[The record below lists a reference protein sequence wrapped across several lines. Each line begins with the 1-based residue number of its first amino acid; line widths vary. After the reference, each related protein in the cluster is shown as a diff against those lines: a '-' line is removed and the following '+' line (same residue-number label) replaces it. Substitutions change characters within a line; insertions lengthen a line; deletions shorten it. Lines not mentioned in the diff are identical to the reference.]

1 INHFY
6 LNVIARVNPK
16 LFVLSEIEWEHGGD
30 EIKVDRAYISWEISP
45 MLQIRLGKFYSPFG
59 YEIREYQTPVL
70 KLASRP
76 LFVETLEYGEWV
88 DVGVNVYGTFGVR
101 KYGVNY
107 DVAVMNGPKG
117 ILGDVDLQ
125 TTDTNNNKM
134 LAGRVAAYWEGLQFG
149 VSYATGKY
157 DPANSLRLALW
168 GIDAKWNWGG
178 WDIRGEYVARG
189 GDDDPA
195 DVVEGAPV
203 AAKPW
208 GYYLQASYQFF
219 LNRPMLYAV
228 EPVVRYDGVD
238 PDKKVKDNTD
248 LSRITIGV
256 GVMPYPHYAIRAEY
270 QVIREKYGPSLD
282 NNGLNIIA
290 VADF

>member
-1 INHFY
+1 MKKVIQWFGLLLAMIGTPAMGQEMESSLRGIGYGSPETFAEFHGFADLLYSDFQRDGVNGGTSTFDNNHFY

-30 EIKVDRAYISWEISP
+30 AIKVDRVYISWEISP

-157 DPANSLRLALW
+157 DPANSLRL
-168 GIDAKWNWGG
+168 
-178 WDIRGEYVARG
+178 
-189 GDDDPA
+189 
-195 DVVEGAPV
+195 
-203 AAKPW
+203 
-208 GYYLQASYQFF
+208 
-219 LNRPMLYAV
+219 
-228 EPVVRYDGVD
+228 
-238 PDKKVKDNTD
+238 
-248 LSRITIGV
+248 
-256 GVMPYPHYAIRAEY
+256 
-270 QVIREKYGPSLD
+270 
-282 NNGLNIIA
+282 
-290 VADF
+290 